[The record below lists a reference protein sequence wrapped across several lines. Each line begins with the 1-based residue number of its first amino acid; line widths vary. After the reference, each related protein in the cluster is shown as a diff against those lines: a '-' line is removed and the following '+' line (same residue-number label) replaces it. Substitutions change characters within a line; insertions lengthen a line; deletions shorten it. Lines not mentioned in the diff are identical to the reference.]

1 MTEELKDRLLETL
14 RYPRYLLRTELRLEE
29 CPHDGH
35 FTDTDPGCQECFDGQ
50 DCRWLLSVDED
61 SMLENQPLD
70 NLVNVLGFAIES
82 VESLIEEGQ
91 HDALCLCEACL
102 WRKQADT
109 LYGEIRCHPDLGAPP
124 IPH

>member
-1 MTEELKDRLLETL
+1 MTEELRDRLLETL
-14 RYPRYLLRTELRLEE
+14 KYPRYLLRTELRLEE

-35 FTDTDPGCQECFDGQ
+35 FIDTDSHCQECFDGT

-61 SMLENQPLD
+61 STLDSQPLD
-70 NLVNVLGFAIES
+70 NLVNALGFAIES

-91 HDALCLCEACL
+91 HDALCHCETCL
-102 WRKQADT
+102 WRKQADS